1 MMEGTMPTTG
11 RTERRRVN
19 RKTSD
24 RSVVRIE
31 LKDGLGH
38 ARWVTADLVDR
49 SEQGIGVSLMT
60 PLKSGLTLLVSGR
73 LGEDLSDVRR
83 HARVSWCVE
92 GINGACRVG
101 LEFLDAE
108 SDAQTGHQIVPTDPL
123 ELDCYEIMQLS
134 PNADA
139 ETIERVYRMLA
150 QRYHPDNRQTGSPE
164 VFIRLS
170 EANRILSD
178 PELRAG
184 YDARHRDAKR
194 LHWKIFDQAQAATG
208 RDAEKRKRQGILSLL
223 YAKTLEDPE
232 RAAISLLA
240 FEELLGCPREH
251 LRAALW
257 YLRGKGFIERSDN
270 ARYTITVEGFD
281 AAEAAGPLANSTQRQ
296 ISEPQNEI

>member
-1 MMEGTMPTTG
+1 MASTAKGQ
-11 RTERRRVN
+11 RRGAN
-19 RKTSD
+19 RKTGD

-31 LKDGLGH
+31 LKDGMGH
-38 ARWVTADLVDR
+38 ARWVTADLIDR

-60 PLKSGLTLLVSGR
+60 PLKSGLTLLVSGK
-73 LGEDLSDVRR
+73 LGEDLADVRR
-83 HARVSWCVE
+83 SARVSWCVE

-101 LEFLDAE
+101 LEYVDAK
-108 SDAQTGHQIVPTDPL
+108 SGAQTSHHIVPTDPL

-134 PNADA
+134 PNADL

-150 QRYHPDNRQTGSPE
+150 QRYHPDNRQTGSSE

-170 EANRILSD
+170 EAHRLLTN

-184 YDARHRDAKR
+184 YDARHREAKR

-208 RDAEKRKRQGILSLL
+208 QEAEKRKRQGILSLL
-223 YAKTLEDPE
+223 YAKALEDPE
-232 RAAISLLA
+232 RGAISLLA

-251 LRAALW
+251 LQSALW

-281 AAEAAGPLANSTQRQ
+281 AVEAAGPLTTLSQRL
-296 ISEPQNEI
+296 IAESKNEN

>member
-1 MMEGTMPTTG
+1 MQANPKIQ
-11 RTERRRVN
+11 RRRVN

-38 ARWVTADLVDR
+38 ARWVTADIIDR

-60 PLKSGLTLLVSGR
+60 PLKSGLTLMVSGK
-73 LGEDLSDVRR
+73 LGEGLTDVRR
-83 HARVSWCVE
+83 SARVGWCVE

-101 LEFLDAE
+101 LEFLDGA
-108 SDAQTGHQIVPTDPL
+108 SSAHSGHQIIPSDPL
-123 ELDCYEIMQLS
+123 DMDCYEILQLS
-134 PNADA
+134 PNADT

-150 QRYHPDNRQTGSPE
+150 QRYHPDNRQTGNAE

-194 LHWKIFDQAQAATG
+194 LHWRIFDQARAATG
-208 RDAEKRKRQGILSLL
+208 QDAEKRKRQGILSLL
-223 YAKTLEDPE
+223 HAKTLEDPE
-232 RAAISLLA
+232 RAAIGLLS

-251 LRAALW
+251 LQAALW
-257 YLRGKGFIERSDN
+257 YLRGKGFIERADN
-270 ARYTITVEGFD
+270 GRYTITVQGFD
-281 AAEAAGPLANSTQRQ
+281 AAEEAGSLASPVQRQ
-296 ISEPQNEI
+296 ITEPKNES

>member
-1 MMEGTMPTTG
+1 MH
-11 RTERRRVN
+11 

-31 LKDGLGH
+31 LKDGMGH
-38 ARWVTADLVDR
+38 ARWVTADLIDR
-49 SEQGIGVSLMT
+49 SEQGVGVSLMT
-60 PLKSGLTLLVSGR
+60 PLKSGLTLQVSGK
-73 LGEDLSDVRR
+73 LGEALTDVRR
-83 HARVSWCVE
+83 SARVSWCVE

-101 LEFLDAE
+101 LEFLDAR
-108 SDAQTGHQIVPTDPL
+108 SSAQTGHQIVPTDPL

-134 PNADA
+134 PNADL

-150 QRYHPDNRQTGSPE
+150 QRYHPDNRQTGSSE
-164 VFIRLS
+164 IFIRLS

-184 YDARHRDAKR
+184 YDARHREAKR

-208 RDAEKRKRQGILSLL
+208 QEAEKRKRQGILSLL
-223 YAKTLEDPE
+223 HAKMLEDPE

-251 LRAALW
+251 LQAALW

-281 AAEAAGPLANSTQRQ
+281 AVEEAGPLPNLSQRL
-296 ISEPQNEI
+296 IAESKDEN

>member
-1 MMEGTMPTTG
+1 MVEETMPATSKTQ
-11 RTERRRVN
+11 RRKIL

-31 LKDGLGH
+31 LKDGMGH

-60 PLKSGLTLLVSGR
+60 PLKSGLTLQVSGK
-73 LGEDLSDVRR
+73 LGEDLTDVRR
-83 HARVSWCVE
+83 SARVSWCVE

-101 LEFLDAE
+101 LEFLDAR
-108 SDAQTGHQIVPTDPL
+108 STPPTGHQIVHSDPL
-123 ELDCYEIMQLS
+123 EFDCYEIMQLS
-134 PNADA
+134 PNADL

-150 QRYHPDNRQTGSPE
+150 QRYHPDNRQTGSSE

-170 EANRILSD
+170 EAHRILTD

-184 YDARHRDAKR
+184 YDARHREAKR
-194 LHWKIFDQAQAATG
+194 LHWKIFDQARAATG
-208 RDAEKRKRQGILSLL
+208 QEAEKRKRQGILSLL
-223 YAKTLEDPE
+223 HAKTLEDPE
-232 RAAISLLA
+232 RGAISLLA

-251 LRAALW
+251 LQAALW

-270 ARYTITVEGFD
+270 ARYTITIEGFD
-281 AAEAAGPLANSTQRQ
+281 AVEQAGPLANPTQRQ
-296 ISEPQNEI
+296 IAEPKTEN

>member
-1 MMEGTMPTTG
+1 MPTTAK
-11 RTERRRVN
+11 TQRRKIH

-24 RSVVRIE
+24 RSVVRLE
-31 LKDGLGH
+31 LKDGMGH

-60 PLKSGLTLLVSGR
+60 PLKSGLTLQVSGK
-73 LGEDLSDVRR
+73 LGEDLTDVRR
-83 HARVSWCVE
+83 SARVSWCVE
-92 GINGACRVG
+92 GINGACRAG
-101 LEFLDAE
+101 LEFLDGKAGG
-108 SDAQTGHQIVPTDPL
+108 QTGHQIVHSDPL

-139 ETIERVYRMLA
+139 ETIERVYRLLA
-150 QRYHPDNRQTGSPE
+150 QRYHPDNIQTGSAE
-164 VFIRLS
+164 VFMRLS

-184 YDARHRDAKR
+184 YDARHREAKR
-194 LHWKIFDQAQAATG
+194 LHWKIFDQARAATG
-208 RDAEKRKRQGILSLL
+208 HEAEKRKRHGILSLL
-223 YAKTLEDPE
+223 HAKTLEDPE

-251 LRAALW
+251 LQAALW

-281 AAEAAGPLANSTQRQ
+281 AVEEAGPLANLSQRL
-296 ISEPQNEI
+296 IAESKNEN